1 MKRIDAT
8 LAPVVGPHVAQPM
21 ATKGCASGGL
31 FTSEARVWHA
41 ALFTPLHYEANY
53 AYPLLIWLH
62 GPGENES
69 QLRRLMPLLS
79 LRNYVALGLRGTM
92 RDANAARPD
101 SYTWSQQPAHVSQ
114 AAERLAAG
122 LALAH
127 AKFNIH
133 PQRVYL
139 AGFATG
145 GTMAFRLALLHPDRF
160 AGVLSLCG
168 EFPRG
173 QGALRQFHAARRL
186 AVFVGCGRYSMAY
199 GDAMA
204 AEDLRL
210 LFAAG
215 MEVELRQ
222 YPCRQ
227 ELCPAML
234 SDMDR
239 WIMARVTGEAAAAP
253 AATRRLA

>member
-8 LAPVVGPHVAQPM
+8 LAPIAGQIAPPLVE
-21 ATKGCASGGL
+21 KGYVSGGV
-31 FTSEARVWHA
+31 FTSEAGALQA

-62 GPGENES
+62 GPGENEL

-79 LRNYVALGLRGTM
+79 LRNYVAVGLRGTM
-92 RDANAARPD
+92 RDAQALRPD

-122 LALAH
+122 MALACQRFH
-127 AKFNIH
+127 VH
-133 PQRVYL
+133 PRRMFV
-139 AGFATG
+139 AGFGTG
-145 GTMAFRLALLHPDRF
+145 GTMAYRLALLYPDRF

-173 QGALRQFHAARRL
+173 QGALRRFHAARRL
-186 AVFVGCGRYSMAY
+186 AVFVGCGRYSTLY
-199 GDAMA
+199 SDAMA

-215 MEVELRQ
+215 MQVELRQ

-234 SDMDR
+234 TDMDR
-239 WIMARVTGEAAAAP
+239 WIMGHVTGETAGAAAVERKQA
-253 AATRRLA
+253 

>member
-8 LAPVVGPHVAQPM
+8 LATVAGETAKPL
-21 ATKGCASGGL
+21 AAEGCASGGV
-31 FTSEARVWHA
+31 FISEADASHA
-41 ALFTPLHYEANY
+41 TLFTPLHYEANY

-62 GPGENES
+62 GPGESEV

-92 RDANAARPD
+92 PD
-101 SYTWSQQPAHVSQ
+101 VHVAGQTAYTWSQQPAHVSL
-114 AAERLAAG
+114 AAERLSAG
-122 LALAH
+122 LALARQ
-127 AKFNIH
+127 KCNIH
-133 PQRVYL
+133 AARIFL

-145 GTMAFRLALLHPDRF
+145 GTMAFRLALLYPDQF

-168 EFPRG
+168 GFPRG
-173 QGALRQFHAARRL
+173 HGALRRYHAARRL
-186 AVFVGCGRYSMAY
+186 AVFVGCGRYSSAY
-199 GDAMA
+199 SDAMA

-215 MEVELRQ
+215 MQVELRQ
-222 YPCRQ
+222 YPCGQ

-234 SDMDR
+234 QDMDR
-239 WIMARVTGEAAAAP
+239 WMMAQVTGETAAAQ
-253 AATRRLA
+253 AASRRQA